1 MTMAFNPQ
9 QFKQKK
15 KRAVDPNAPPR
26 PNLMSHDKTIREGRV
41 EFDRL
46 RDLVNQQADEIAAL
60 KNKYNNMQSSVD
72 RILSYLSK
80 GWSKKE

>member
-1 MTMAFNPQ
+1 M
-9 QFKQKK
+9 FKQKK
-15 KRAVDPNAPPR
+15 KREVDPNAPPR

-60 KNKYNNMQSSVD
+60 KSKYSNMQSSVD

-80 GWSKKE
+80 GWNKK

>member
-1 MTMAFNPQ
+1 MAFNPN

-26 PNLMSHDKTIREGRV
+26 PNLMSHDKTIRESRV

-46 RDLVNQQADEIAAL
+46 KDLVNQQADEIAAL

-80 GWSKKE
+80 GWNKK

>member
-1 MTMAFNPQ
+1 MFNPKM
-9 QFKQKK
+9 FKQKK
-15 KRAVDPNAPPR
+15 KREVDPNAPPR
-26 PNLMSHDKTIREGRV
+26 PNLMSHDKTIREGRI

-46 RDLVNQQADEIAAL
+46 RDLVNQQADEIISL

-80 GWSKKE
+80 GWNKK

>member
-1 MTMAFNPQ
+1 MFNPRM
-9 QFKQKK
+9 FKQKK
-15 KRAVDPNAPPR
+15 KREVDPNAPPR
-26 PNLMSHDKTIREGRV
+26 PNLMSHDKTIRESRV

-46 RDLVNQQADEIAAL
+46 KDLVNQQADEIAAL

-80 GWSKKE
+80 GWNKK

>member
-1 MTMAFNPQ
+1 MFNPKM
-9 QFKQKK
+9 FKQKK
-15 KRAVDPNAPPR
+15 KREVDPNAPPR
-26 PNLMSHDKTIREGRV
+26 PNLMSHDKTIRESRV

-46 RDLVNQQADEIAAL
+46 RDLVNQHADEIAAL

-80 GWSKKE
+80 GWNKK

>member
-1 MTMAFNPQ
+1 MFNPKM
-9 QFKQKK
+9 FKQKK
-15 KRAVDPNAPPR
+15 KREVDPNAPPR
-26 PNLMSHDKTIREGRV
+26 PNLMSHDKTIRESRI

-60 KNKYNNMQSSVD
+60 KSKYSNMQSSVD

-80 GWSKKE
+80 GWNKK

>member
-1 MTMAFNPQ
+1 MAFNPK

-15 KRAVDPNAPPR
+15 KREVDPNAPPR
-26 PNLMSHDKTIREGRV
+26 PNLMSHDKTIRESRV

-46 RDLVNQQADEIAAL
+46 KDLVNQQADEIAAL

-80 GWSKKE
+80 GWSKK

>member
-1 MTMAFNPQ
+1 M
-9 QFKQKK
+9 FKQKK
-15 KRAVDPNAPPR
+15 KREVDPNAPPR
-26 PNLMSHDKTIREGRV
+26 PNLMSHDKTIREGRI

-46 RDLVNQQADEIAAL
+46 RDLVNQQADEITSL

-80 GWSKKE
+80 GWNKK

>member
-1 MTMAFNPQ
+1 MFNPKM
-9 QFKQKK
+9 FKQKK
-15 KRAVDPNAPPR
+15 KREVDPNAPPR
-26 PNLMSHDKTIREGRV
+26 PNLMSHDKTIRESRI

-46 RDLVNQQADEIAAL
+46 RDLVDQQADEIAAL

-80 GWSKKE
+80 GWNKK

>member
-1 MTMAFNPQ
+1 MFNPKM
-9 QFKQKK
+9 FKQKK
-15 KRAVDPNAPPR
+15 KREIDPNAPPR
-26 PNLMSHDKTIREGRV
+26 PNLMSHDKTIREGRI

-60 KNKYNNMQSSVD
+60 KSKYSNMQSSVD

-80 GWSKKE
+80 GWNKK

>member
-1 MTMAFNPQ
+1 MFNPKM
-9 QFKQKK
+9 FKQKK
-15 KRAVDPNAPPR
+15 KREVDPNAPPR
-26 PNLMSHDKTIREGRV
+26 PNLMSHDKTIRESRV

-46 RDLVNQQADEIAAL
+46 RDLVNQQADEIISL

-80 GWSKKE
+80 GWNKK

>member
-1 MTMAFNPQ
+1 MFNPKM
-9 QFKQKK
+9 FKQKK
-15 KRAVDPNAPPR
+15 KREVDPNAPPR
-26 PNLMSHDKTIREGRV
+26 PNLMSHDKTIRESRV

-46 RDLVNQQADEIAAL
+46 RDLVNQQADEITSL

-80 GWSKKE
+80 GWNKK

>member
-1 MTMAFNPQ
+1 MFNPKM
-9 QFKQKK
+9 FKQKK
-15 KRAVDPNAPPR
+15 KREVDPNAPPR

-72 RILSYLSK
+72 QLINFLRK
-80 GWSKKE
+80 NK

>member
-1 MTMAFNPQ
+1 M
-9 QFKQKK
+9 FKQKK
-15 KRAVDPNAPPR
+15 KREVDPNAPPR
-26 PNLMSHDKTIREGRV
+26 PNLMSHDKTIRESKV

-72 RILSYLSK
+72 RILNYLSK
-80 GWSKKE
+80 GFSKK